1 MSKIVKPK
9 DVGHFLVQNLKIQN
23 LVQNLKIL
31 IFAHAR
37 DKTSHIAMLVARKP
51 SCCDV
56 RAFLTGLKVIWPRL
70 SLESTKMSKKL
81 LSGKK
86 LWGSMG

>member
-9 DVGHFLVQNLKIQN
+9 DVGHFLVQNLKI
-23 LVQNLKIL
+23 QNLKIL

-56 RAFLTGLKVIWPRL
+56 RAFLTGLKVI
-70 SLESTKMSKKL
+70 
-81 LSGKK
+81 
-86 LWGSMG
+86 